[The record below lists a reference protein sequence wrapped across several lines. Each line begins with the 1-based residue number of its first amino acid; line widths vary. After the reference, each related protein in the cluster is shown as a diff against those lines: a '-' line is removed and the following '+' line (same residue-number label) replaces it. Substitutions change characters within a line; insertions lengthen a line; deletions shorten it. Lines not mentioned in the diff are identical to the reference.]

1 MVVMTNY
8 HNTTLVFLFISSML
22 ISIYLLSTTAC
33 ADTTPTPTTEEVLVQ
48 IEKLKSDTDDSIL
61 YKDAELLATM
71 VRRQDY
77 VLVKSAEI
85 DALIDLLQNDNDW
98 IRSSAAAAL
107 GNLKSSARR
116 AVPALEKALRER
128 ECVGG
133 ALTSTPIIREALKEI
148 GRVPPTPRTDCPS
161 PVFSG

>member
-1 MVVMTNY
+1 
-8 HNTTLVFLFISSML
+8 ML
-22 ISIYLLSTTAC
+22 LGTKPFSATAC
-33 ADTTPTPTTEEVLVQ
+33 AYTTSTPTTEEVLFQ
-48 IEKLKSDTDDSIL
+48 IEKLKSDTDDRIL
-61 YKDAELLATM
+61 YRDAELLAKM

-77 VLVKSAEI
+77 ILVKAAEI
-85 DALIDLLQNDNDW
+85 DALIALLENDNDW

-148 GRVPPTPRTDCPS
+148 GRVPPTPRMDCPS
-161 PVFSG
+161 PVFSGWQSQSASDIREHNT